1 MATIYLSFVF
11 MDSTTVYVV
20 VWRIVLINIRQ
31 CMYLKTNKWTD
42 LFLPVLLMIFDIK
55 LVNSFGVLNQ
65 GFLLTESPD
74 STH

>member
-55 LVNSFGVLNQ
+55 LVNSFGVLNSLV
-65 GFLLTESPD
+65 FSLLL
-74 STH
+74 